1 MNEQSGAEPSKGSY
15 FVVFFLIAVLI
26 FVAIGVSFAPLGP
39 SYRLFANLF
48 IAGLQSCLL
57 AYFFMHLKG
66 AEKLT
71 WLIVGAGL
79 FWLFLLFL
87 LLLNDYVTRYMAAY

>member
-15 FVVFFLIAVLI
+15 FMIFFLIAVLI
-26 FVAIGVSFAPLGP
+26 VVAIGVSFAKLGASAVYP
-39 SYRLFANLF
+39 NLL

-66 AEKLT
+66 AEKMT

-87 LLLNDYVTRYMAAY
+87 LLLNDYVTRHFAAY